1 MISRPLK
8 QMMKNNLI
16 QIAIDGPAGAGK
28 STVAKLLA
36 DRLGILYIDTGAM
49 YRAVTYFAMTQNVD
63 VDDERALANLL
74 NRFDLKF
81 QGKRLFL
88 NGTDITAEIRG
99 KTIDRMVSA
108 YAANPYIRKRMV
120 DLQRKIAENRS
131 VVMEGRD
138 IATVVLKDTPY
149 KFYLDADVEI
159 RAQRRFDQSDR
170 SLPLET
176 VKQDIIR
183 RDKKDS
189 TRETDPFIRDANSIV
204 IDTGGMSIDEVVD
217 TIKNIIQSE
226 A

>member
-1 MISRPLK
+1 
-8 QMMKNNLI
+8 MMKNNLI

>member
-1 MISRPLK
+1 
-8 QMMKNNLI
+8 MMKNNLI

-99 KTIDRMVSA
+99 KTIDRMV
-108 YAANPYIRKRMV
+108 
-120 DLQRKIAENRS
+120 
-131 VVMEGRD
+131 
-138 IATVVLKDTPY
+138 
-149 KFYLDADVEI
+149 
-159 RAQRRFDQSDR
+159 
-170 SLPLET
+170 
-176 VKQDIIR
+176 
-183 RDKKDS
+183 
-189 TRETDPFIRDANSIV
+189 
-204 IDTGGMSIDEVVD
+204 
-217 TIKNIIQSE
+217 
-226 A
+226 

>member
-1 MISRPLK
+1 
-8 QMMKNNLI
+8 
-16 QIAIDGPAGAGK
+16 
-28 STVAKLLA
+28 
-36 DRLGILYIDTGAM
+36 
-49 YRAVTYFAMTQNVD
+49 
-63 VDDERALANLL
+63 
-74 NRFDLKF
+74 
-81 QGKRLFL
+81 
-88 NGTDITAEIRG
+88 
-99 KTIDRMVSA
+99 
-108 YAANPYIRKRMV
+108 MV